1 MRRHPVR
8 WIAALGALASPTW
21 AAAPEVLGGSPRSA
35 ALAQADGASREP
47 ASAALVSPT
56 AAATDGTSVVV
67 AYGVGSPRFL
77 LRGVPVEVASLRGT
91 TFGVQ
96 AGAQVGGTLIG
107 FAAGGYLPDRG
118 LASVSFRP
126 ASEPVFPRYEAA
138 AAKATLDLVAAVGG
152 KLRGAAGVSVGA
164 GTEGPGVDVTLAQDG
179 RGVRSDGAVDLSVTY
194 RLAPVLALAF
204 RPDDDFSVAL
214 RLRGARSFRAALDA
228 ATAVTF
234 RDNPLSGVTRV
245 QLRGDAAYDP
255 LLVDLGLSERFVL
268 HGAWRAA
275 LFAGLRHERWS
286 AAPSPVASAAIDL
299 DLVLRPFE
307 RQETFEPPPLRDV
320 LSPRVALELTSPSG
334 LLALRGGY
342 GYHPS
347 PLATPR
353 GYLTPL
359 FPASHEVTAGAG
371 LALRGLPLR
380 IDLALGLQVAPER
393 QARKEDLTLPWASYT
408 LGGVLPHGMV
418 GVTVDTE
425 GPHPPA
431 PSPRETERGPGG
443 EAPLRG
449 KRRGG
454 RGVRRSPFRAGEEV
468 FGTAL
473 PWPRPGEL
481 LCLR

>member
-47 ASAALVSPT
+47 GSAALVSPT
-56 AAATDGTSVVV
+56 AAASDGTSAVV
-67 AYGVGSPRFL
+67 AYGVGLPRFS
-77 LRGVPVEVASLRGT
+77 LRGVPVGVASLRGT

-96 AGAQVGGTLIG
+96 AGAQLGGTRIG

-152 KLRGAAGVSVGA
+152 RLRGAAGVSVGA

-194 RLAPVLALAF
+194 RLAPVLALAY
-204 RPDDDFSVAL
+204 RPDDEFSAAV

-255 LLVDLGLSERFVL
+255 LLVDLGLSERFL
-268 HGAWRAA
+268 LRKAWSAT
-275 LFAGLRHERWS
+275 LFAGLRYERWS
-286 AAPSPVASAAIDL
+286 AAPSPAASAAIDL

-307 RQETFEPPPLRDV
+307 RQETFEPPPLRDI
-320 LSPRVALELTSPSG
+320 LSPRAALEIASPAG
-334 LLALRGGY
+334 LLAVRAGY
-342 GYHPS
+342 GYLPS
-347 PLATPR
+347 PLAVPR

-359 FPASHEVTAGAG
+359 LPATHEVTAGAG
-371 LALRGLPLR
+371 LALRGLPLPLR

-418 GVTVDTE
+418 GVTVETSS
-425 GPHPPA
+425 PPPA
-431 PSPRETERGPGG
+431 P
-443 EAPLRG
+443 
-449 KRRGG
+449 
-454 RGVRRSPFRAGEEV
+454 
-468 FGTAL
+468 
-473 PWPRPGEL
+473 
-481 LCLR
+481 

>member
-1 MRRHPVR
+1 MRRHPLQ
-8 WIAALGALASPTW
+8 WIAALGALSSPTW

-56 AAATDGTSVVV
+56 AAASDGTSVVV
-67 AYGVGSPRFL
+67 AYGVGSPRFS

-96 AGAQVGGTLIG
+96 AGAQLGGTLVG
-107 FAAGGYLPDRG
+107 FAVGGYLPDRG

-164 GTEGPGVDVTLAQDG
+164 GTEGPGVDVVLAQDG

-268 HGAWRAA
+268 RGAWRAA
-275 LFAGLRHERWS
+275 LFAGLRYERWS
-286 AAPSPVASAAIDL
+286 AAPSPVASAALDL

-320 LSPRVALELTSPSG
+320 LSPRAALELTSPSD
-334 LLALRGGY
+334 LLALRAGY
-342 GYHPS
+342 GYLPS
-347 PLATPR
+347 PLAAPR

-359 FPASHEVTAGAG
+359 FPAVHEVTAGAG
-371 LALRGLPLR
+371 LALRGLGVPLR
-380 IDLALGLQVAPER
+380 IDLALGLQVASER

-418 GVTVDTE
+418 GVTVEME
-425 GPHPPA
+425 GA
-431 PSPRETERGPGG
+431 GG
-443 EAPLRG
+443 
-449 KRRGG
+449 
-454 RGVRRSPFRAGEEV
+454 
-468 FGTAL
+468 
-473 PWPRPGEL
+473 
-481 LCLR
+481 